1 MVHQCV
7 CVACI
12 GWNQLSTFQLIF
24 NLQAVVVSIDP
35 RRVYVKDPN
44 DVQLKT
50 IRVSSPGEEL
60 VFFSFSLF
68 YILWL

>member
-1 MVHQCV
+1 MHV
-7 CVACI
+7 
-12 GWNQLSTFQLIF
+12 WNQLSAFQLIF

-35 RRVYVKDPN
+35 RRVYVKDHN

-50 IRVSSPGEEL
+50 IRVSNSGEEL
-60 VFFSFSLF
+60 AFYFPLF